1 MIEGLKGM
9 TLVAVIPFIAVLIAM
24 SVDLGSGLYK
34 ARLRNE
40 VTTSYGLHRTVI
52 KFISYEGS
60 LLVAFSIDV
69 MLHFTHLWE
78 IVSLNPLFGVPVLTI
93 LLGSFSCFI
102 ELMSIR
108 EKASRKADKRAMSQ
122 LVAIVKTLSG
132 DEVRNLLT
140 MMGKIK
146 DGEDIDDEDD

>member
-1 MIEGLKGM
+1 MIEELKGM
-9 TLVAVIPFIAVLIAM
+9 TLVAAVPFIAVLIAM

-40 VTTSYGLHRTVI
+40 VTTSYGLHRTII

-60 LLVAFSIDV
+60 LLVAFCIDV

-78 IVSLNPLFGVPVLTI
+78 LVGLGALISVPVLTI
-93 LLGSFSCFI
+93 LLGSLSCFI

-108 EKASRKADKRAMSQ
+108 EKADRKADKRAMNQ

-132 DEVRNLLT
+132 DEVRSLLT

-146 DGEDIDDEDD
+146 EDDAND